1 MKILNVTLERVKMY
15 QGKLIVP
22 DEMSM
27 EEAMKYAKR
36 HINDITLTDISG
48 ADYELRIDEDKSN
61 FTYEEEYNWKNF
73 IEEAAK
79 TKGFQVDIADNIFT
93 FTTEWSKT
101 FYSFQVKANT
111 LEELYHGIIKAVD
124 EMDISKETY
133 IRLDENGHGKN
144 GKSIIDIYES
154 LRKCKIDMESLTESI
169 RHYLICFKKMEEIK
183 NKGYYESRINPN
195 YIRHI
200 YADGTSD
207 IDEDDYDP
215 YSF

>member
-1 MKILNVTLERVKMY
+1 MY

-111 LEELYHGIIKAVD
+111 LGELYHGIIKAVD

-144 GKSIIDIYES
+144 GKEIVDIYAS
-154 LRKCKIDMESLTESI
+154 LKKCKIDMESLTESI
-169 RHYLICFKKMEEIK
+169 RHYLICFKKMEEVK
-183 NKGYYESRINPN
+183 NKGYYESHIKSN
-195 YIRHI
+195 YMGHI

-207 IDEDDYDP
+207 VDEDDYDP